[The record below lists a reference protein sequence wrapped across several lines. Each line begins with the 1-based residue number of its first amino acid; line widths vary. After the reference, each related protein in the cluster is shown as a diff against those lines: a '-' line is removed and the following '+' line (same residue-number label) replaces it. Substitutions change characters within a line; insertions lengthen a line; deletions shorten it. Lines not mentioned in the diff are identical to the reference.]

1 MTEEIDKQT
10 IDTPLYP
17 MKFRPIL
24 KPIIWGGAEICR
36 FKNISPVQDGIGES
50 WEISAV
56 EGSISEVAN
65 GVLQGQPLDKVIQT
79 YKEKLLGKRIFEQ
92 FGTTFPLLIKFID
105 AKQDLSIQVHPND
118 ELAQARHNSF
128 GKTEMWYVIDAVP
141 GASLYAGFKRTL
153 TPDTYEQSI
162 QDGSF
167 MEYLDKHSVSKG
179 DVFFLPAG
187 RVHSIGAGTFIAE
200 IQQTSNITYRI
211 FDYNRRDADG
221 NLRELHTELAKEAID
236 FEIHPHHCTQYH
248 PQTDEAVQLASCNYF
263 TTNLLHLEKPL
274 QRNYASLHSFVV
286 YICVEGKLH
295 LRDEHGNE
303 LTLKQGESALIPATS
318 QDIYLSPV
326 GQAKLLE
333 AYG

>member
-236 FEIHPHHCTQYH
+236 FEIYPHHCTQYH